1 MDRLQLYYQET
12 AGEEQMEPP
21 EPAAIARH
29 RKQYPKVVIN
39 IGQCQAILKLVD
51 AYSLTK
57 NEIYFDRVINELL
70 PRTWTSG

>member
-39 IGQCQAILKLVD
+39 IGQ
-51 AYSLTK
+51 
-57 NEIYFDRVINELL
+57 
-70 PRTWTSG
+70 G